1 MVNLKNLIVF
11 KCHDNQRMNILEEV
25 CGKYYDFGI
34 CLLQDSYGTKMSI
47 IEKDHKSDTL
57 GIVRE
62 IVRLWLNGEGVPV
75 SWESLVSVLRDIELA
90 RVADVI
96 SKTQHL

>member
-11 KCHDNQRMNILEEV
+11 KCDDNQRMNILEEV
-25 CGKYYDFGI
+25 CCKYYDFGI

-62 IVRLWLNGEGVPV
+62 TVRLWLNGEGVPV
-75 SWESLVSVLRDIELA
+75 SWESLVSVLRNIKLG

-96 SKTQHL
+96 SKTRHL

>member
-1 MVNLKNLIVF
+1 MVNLENLILF

-25 CGKYYDFGI
+25 CGKYHDFGI
-34 CLLQDSYGTKMSI
+34 RLLQDSYGTKVSI
-47 IEKDHKSDTL
+47 IEKDHRSDTL

-62 IVRLWLNGEGVPV
+62 IVRLWLNGEGVRV
-75 SWESLVSVLRDIELA
+75 SWQSLVSVLRDIKLG

-96 SKTQHL
+96 SETHHL